1 MESAQGPAILVPL
14 DGSPEAERALPFAE
28 TVMDPHGEI
37 VLLRVARSID
47 AFAEPWPGRQLSD
60 DDLRAIAEEVAR
72 RSLLAVA
79 ERLRRTVPRVRI
91 MVVFGDP
98 ADEIIRV
105 AEAEQ
110 VEMIVMTTHGH
121 GAAGRAVF
129 GSVADRVAR
138 YGSRPTM
145 LVRATVPLVLPDR
158 IVIPLDGS
166 ALAEQALPMA
176 KILSKRRGWPVHL
189 VRVVDLDEIVREIWQ
204 DRHGDLY
211 RLPKDEAYEEARK
224 RCEARAAAYLAEH
237 AERLRQEGVQA
248 DLAVA
253 TGTPA
258 FVLLELVKPGD
269 LVVMTSHGYG
279 GLRRWLIGSV
289 AEKLIREAQSP
300 VLIVRARAEPT
311 AEQRRA
317 P

>member
-1 MESAQGPAILVPL
+1 MPAEGAAILVPL

-28 TVMDPHGEI
+28 TLVDPHGEI
-37 VLLRVARSID
+37 ILLRVARSLD
-47 AFAEPWPGRQLSD
+47 AFGEPWPGRQLSE
-60 DDLRAIAEEVAR
+60 DDLRAIAEEAAR
-72 RSLLAVA
+72 RSLLTVA
-79 ERLRRTVPRVRI
+79 ERLRHTVPRVRI
-91 MVVFGDP
+91 EVVFGDP

-105 AEAEQ
+105 AEAED

-121 GAAGRAVF
+121 GAAGRIIF

-138 YGSRPTM
+138 YGTRPTL
-145 LVRATVPLVLPDR
+145 LVRANVPPVLPDR
-158 IVIPLDGS
+158 LVAALDGS
-166 ALAEQALPMA
+166 ALAEQALPVA
-176 KILSKRRGWPVHL
+176 VRLAKRRGWPVHL

-204 DRHGDLY
+204 DRQGDLY
-211 RLPKDEAYEEARK
+211 RLPRDEAYEEARK
-224 RCEARAAAYLAEH
+224 RCEAQAAAYLAVH

-248 DLAVA
+248 DYEVA

-289 AEKLIREAQSP
+289 TEKLVREAPSP
-300 VLIVRARAEPT
+300 VLIVRARAEPV